1 MQRIRAIDP
10 NQSSADLKATLGAVK
25 AKLGSIPNIFS
36 TMAVAPSVLNGYL
49 GFSEASAKG
58 QLPAK
63 VREQIALVA
72 AGSNGCDYCASA
84 HQALGKMAGLTAE
97 DIAAALEGRASDAKV
112 AAALTFAKA
121 VLADRGHVSDAALQA
136 VRAAGYSDGEILE
149 IVANV
154 VLNVFTNY
162 VNSVA
167 DTEIDFA
174 RVTTRKAA

>member
-112 AAALTFAKA
+112 TAALTFAKA
-121 VLADRGHVSDAALQA
+121 VLAERGHVSDAALQA

-162 VNSVA
+162 VNNVA
-167 DTEIDFA
+167 GTEIDFA